1 MKKSKQILAF
11 LFLLSS
17 TISFGQNKKTEKSP
31 ELIARKQVDKM
42 EVKYKLTKEQKES
55 IYLLRVEEIE
65 TIRTQKSNPELENEE
80 VKEMIKKHKEELKN
94 ILTDQ
99 QLEQIK
105 NEKAI
110 RKKEH
115 HQKEIIEK
123 EYKK

>member
-1 MKKSKQILAF
+1 
-11 LFLLSS
+11 
-17 TISFGQNKKTEKSP
+17 
-31 ELIARKQVDKM
+31 
-42 EVKYKLTKEQKES
+42 
-55 IYLLRVEEIE
+55 
-65 TIRTQKSNPELENEE
+65 
-80 VKEMIKKHKEELKN
+80 MIKKHKEELKN